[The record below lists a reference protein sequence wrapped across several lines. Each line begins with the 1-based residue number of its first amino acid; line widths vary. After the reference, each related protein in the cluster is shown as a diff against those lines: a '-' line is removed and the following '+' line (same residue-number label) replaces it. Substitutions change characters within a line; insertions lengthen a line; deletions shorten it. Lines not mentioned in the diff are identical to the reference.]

1 MHTRTQRH
9 PHGAVTGAI
18 PMLTRIETDSIDL
31 AAASPATADNQRKTQ
46 EALPLSWSASTDVLF
61 PPPGVDRMTLTA
73 ARSSTT
79 SSCMYTRT
87 QRHPHGA
94 VTGAI
99 PMLTRIET
107 YSIDLAAA
115 SQATADNQRKTQEAL
130 PLSWSASTDVLF
142 PPSGHQLC
150 TFNKQRHHRQHACKC
165 MHMRTQRHPHGAVTG
180 AIPMLTRIE
189 TDSID
194 LAAASQATADNQRKT
209 QEALPLSW
217 SASTDVLFPPPGI
230 NHVHSL
236 SSRSTHTR
244 TQRHPH
250 GAVTGAIPMLTRIET
265 YSIDLAAASQAT
277 ADNQRKTQEALP
289 LSWSASTDVLFPPSG
304 HQLCACIQ
312 LSVNQTPAKQSSSRP
327 AVIASNGRP
336 ASTAIV
342 DLNTARRRHTAKL
355 THHRSECQWNSSRSR
370 QERPANTTGIVN
382 IGKQR

>member
-1 MHTRTQRH
+1 
-9 PHGAVTGAI
+9 
-18 PMLTRIETDSIDL
+18 MLTRIETDSIDL

-79 SSCMYTRT
+79 SSCM
-87 QRHPHGA
+87 
-94 VTGAI
+94 
-99 PMLTRIET
+99 
-107 YSIDLAAA
+107 
-115 SQATADNQRKTQEAL
+115 
-130 PLSWSASTDVLF
+130 
-142 PPSGHQLC
+142 C
-150 TFNKQRHHRQHACKC
+150 
-165 MHMRTQRHPHGAVTG
+165 
-180 AIPMLTRIE
+180 
-189 TDSID
+189 
-194 LAAASQATADNQRKT
+194 
-209 QEALPLSW
+209 
-217 SASTDVLFPPPGI
+217 
-230 NHVHSL
+230 
-236 SSRSTHTR
+236 TR

-355 THHRSECQWNSSRSR
+355 THHRSECPVELVAQSAGTSR
-370 QERPANTTGIVN
+370 QHNWDSEHRQAAVTSRN
-382 IGKQR
+382 